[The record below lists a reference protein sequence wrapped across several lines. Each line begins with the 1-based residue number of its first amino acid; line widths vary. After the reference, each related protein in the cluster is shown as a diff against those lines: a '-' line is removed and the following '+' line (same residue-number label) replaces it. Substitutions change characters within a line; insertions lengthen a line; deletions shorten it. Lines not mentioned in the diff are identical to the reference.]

1 MKKSKSVKEEK
12 SSGNMYMSLTVAFI
26 LFVGITLIAGMTTFT
41 RAVNG
46 YEGDDKSADNYLQSS
61 LVALTCV
68 NAITAL
74 VYYVFLKYLNENKIE
89 LEKVASIRYV
99 EWLVTVPLLLISFAL
114 YSHWFKHRD
123 SGLPYEVD
131 LIPLIYIIPLAIGM
145 LLFGLLGES
154 GKINKKLA
162 LFVAAIF
169 FGFLIYFVYFY
180 YVKVDENEDL
190 IMEENDDN
198 LKIIFWIFTGIW
210 FLYGI
215 AYMLP
220 TLHKNSFYN
229 ILDIISKAGFTLTVW
244 ISIIVLAKSNDT
256 LGSLGW

>member
-1 MKKSKSVKEEK
+1 MCK
-12 SSGNMYMSLTVAFI
+12 
-26 LFVGITLIAGMTTFT
+26 
-41 RAVNG
+41 
-46 YEGDDKSADNYLQSS
+46 
-61 LVALTCV
+61 C
-68 NAITAL
+68 ITAL

-89 LEKVASIRYV
+89 LENVASIRYV
-99 EWLVTVPLLLISFAL
+99 EWLITVPLLLISFAL
-114 YSHWFKHRD
+114 YSHWFKNKD
-123 SGLPYEVD
+123 GLSGEVD

-162 LFVAAIF
+162 LFVATIF
-169 FGFLIYFVYFY
+169 FGFLIYFIYDK

-190 IMEENDDN
+190 LMGDNDDN

-244 ISIIVLAKSNDT
+244 ISIIVLGKSSET